1 MKFELLVGVSFLL
14 YILIVQTAA
23 AAAATNE
30 SVEHFGVFGCTP
42 VPFDKLLKDM
52 YTSTELEAY
61 LSKNWNDKTA
71 NEKNKEIADWDKNSC
86 ENQNKTYDMFVAARQ
101 KRDTVD
107 ALITK

>member
-14 YILIVQTAA
+14 YILVVQAA
-23 AAAATNE
+23 AVAKGP
-30 SVEHFGVFGCTP
+30 VEHFGVFGCTP
-42 VPFDKLLKDM
+42 IPFDKLLKDM